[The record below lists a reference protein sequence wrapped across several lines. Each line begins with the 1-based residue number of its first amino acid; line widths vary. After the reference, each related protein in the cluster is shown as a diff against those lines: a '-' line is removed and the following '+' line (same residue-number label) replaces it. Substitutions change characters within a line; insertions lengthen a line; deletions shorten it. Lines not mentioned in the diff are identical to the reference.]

1 MGCVWFIEWYSTRT
15 HNDHALTYLFAIL
28 VQFTHWIFFFFSHGT
43 IKFGV
48 ELLFVSALVL
58 WSDPCALLFMYYVN
72 HNLRKQSFS
81 LSTDIMLKII
91 NGKTSHLFFHHS
103 WFFFFNLVSSHC
115 HWQNN
120 YLLCLDVTLWMQCVN
135 LIYSP

>member
-1 MGCVWFIEWYSTRT
+1 MYSLL
-15 HNDHALTYLFAIL
+15 NDTQQELTMTMLLLICLQSLFNLLIG
-28 VQFTHWIFFFFSHGT
+28 FFFFSHGT
-43 IKFGV
+43 IKFGM

-103 WFFFFNLVSSHC
+103 WFFFSIWFLVIVIRKTTTFCALMWLYECS
-115 HWQNN
+115 
-120 YLLCLDVTLWMQCVN
+120 V
-135 LIYSP
+135 LI

>member
-1 MGCVWFIEWYSTRT
+1 MVYWMILNKNSQWPCS
-15 HNDHALTYLFAIL
+15 YLFVCNPCSIYSL
-28 VQFTHWIFFFFSHGT
+28 DIFFFSHGT

-58 WSDPCALLFMYYVN
+58 WSDPSALLFMHYVN

>member
-1 MGCVWFIEWYSTRT
+1 MYGLL
-15 HNDHALTYLFAIL
+15 NDTQQELTMTMLLLICLQSLFNLLIGY
-28 VQFTHWIFFFFSHGT
+28 IFFSHGT
-43 IKFGV
+43 IKFGM

-58 WSDPCALLFMYYVN
+58 WSDPSALLFMHYVN

-103 WFFFFNLVSSHC
+103 
-115 HWQNN
+115 
-120 YLLCLDVTLWMQCVN
+120 
-135 LIYSP
+135 

>member
-1 MGCVWFIEWYSTRT
+1 MCIVYWMILNKNSQWPCS
-15 HNDHALTYLFAIL
+15 YLFVCNPCSIYSL
-28 VQFTHWIFFFFSHGT
+28 DIFFFSHGT

-58 WSDPCALLFMYYVN
+58 WSDPSALLFMHYVN

-103 WFFFFNLVSSHC
+103 WFFFSIWFLVIVIRKTTTFCALMWLYECS
-115 HWQNN
+115 
-120 YLLCLDVTLWMQCVN
+120 V
-135 LIYSP
+135 LI

>member
-1 MGCVWFIEWYSTRT
+1 MYSLL
-15 HNDHALTYLFAIL
+15 NDTQQELTMTMLLLICLQSLFNLLIG
-28 VQFTHWIFFFFSHGT
+28 FFFFLHGT

-58 WSDPCALLFMYYVN
+58 WSDPSALLFMHYVN

-103 WFFFFNLVSSHC
+103 WFFFSIWFLVIVIGKTTTFCALMWLYECS
-115 HWQNN
+115 
-120 YLLCLDVTLWMQCVN
+120 V
-135 LIYSP
+135 LI